1 MEGILIA
8 AGPVFLPGSSP
19 RNADLLDIAPTVLHL
34 LGVPVPA
41 DMDGHVLTELLV
53 PAAVPAASTIPS
65 SAPGLVYQSAL
76 ENMGGSED
84 GDPSDLAGLS
94 GVPVASAY
102 SDGEDTA
109 IQQRLSDLGY
119 L

>member
-8 AGPVFLPGSSP
+8 AGAAFRQGASP
-19 RNADLLDIAPTVLHL
+19 CQADLLDIAPTVLHL

-41 DMDGHVLTELLV
+41 DMDGHILTELLDSM
-53 PAAVPAASTIPS
+53 AAPPAASAIPIS
-65 SAPGLVYQSAL
+65 TPGLLYQSSLASVG
-76 ENMGGSED
+76 ESGDNDASGS
-84 GDPSDLAGLS
+84 SLS

-102 SDGEDTA
+102 SDEEDAA
-109 IQQRLSDLGY
+109 IQQRLADLGY